1 MDMSRNRF
9 KSSTERLIDKHGS
22 LRVYESIGTEVY
34 NPETQTVEVT
44 STLHEVK
51 MFSTEPSYRETKSPN
66 LVDKRVTVYLIA
78 TSCLPVKPKVGDKIT
93 DIYLGVDDKLEVYS
107 FSHYEGFGDIC
118 MWRVLC
124 IRV

>member
-78 TSCLPVKPKVGDKIT
+78 TSCLPVKPKVGDLIK
-93 DIYLGVDDKLEVYS
+93 DQYLGVDEAYQVIEVKVNES
-107 FSHYEGFGDIC
+107 ADEIAS
-118 MWRVLC
+118 WRLFCVAS
-124 IRV
+124 